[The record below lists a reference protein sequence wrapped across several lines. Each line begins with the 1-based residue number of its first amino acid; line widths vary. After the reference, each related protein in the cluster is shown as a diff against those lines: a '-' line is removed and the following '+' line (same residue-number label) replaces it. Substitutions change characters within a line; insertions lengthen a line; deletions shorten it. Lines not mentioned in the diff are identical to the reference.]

1 LSRSPEYEFIPT
13 TVSELEAQMIADYEA
28 MTGET
33 LMPASPERL
42 MISWVASVILGE
54 RVKTNYAANQN
65 LPSRADGANLDALA
79 ELFYASERP
88 EATAAVCTM
97 RFHISEAQDSAIVVP
112 SGTRVTDG
120 SQELYW
126 ETVADA
132 WVPIGSTYV
141 DAQVRCQTAGS
152 VGNGFAAGTI
162 NTIVD
167 VYDYYSACENITV
180 SDGGSDRLS
189 DDAFFELLRLSLDGY
204 STAGAKGGYIYH
216 AKAVSS
222 EIADVV
228 VNSPTPGEIRLYVL
242 DADGQTHSSGTKY
255 PGKAGATMKA
265 LVLAA
270 CNADEVRPLTDHV
283 LMGDPEEVSYN
294 ISFTY
299 YVSDQT
305 QTSAEL
311 STDVQLAVQSYIQWQ
326 QGKLGRDINPSKL
339 ISLLMGTGIKR
350 VDLTAPAYVHL
361 RDGNLSL
368 YNEGDTPDEE
378 DTIPQIGKIGTISIV
393 NGGVEDD

>member
-1 LSRSPEYEFIPT
+1 MSRKPEYEFIPT
-13 TVSELEAQMIADYEA
+13 TTAELEAQMIVDYEA
-28 MTGET
+28 LSGET
-33 LMPASPERL
+33 VMPASPERL

-65 LPSRADGANLDALA
+65 LPSRADGENLDALA
-79 ELFYASERP
+79 ELFYATERP
-88 EATAAVCTM
+88 DATPAYCTV
-97 RFHISEAQDSAIVVP
+97 RFYISEAQLSAVLIPV
-112 SGTRVTDG
+112 GTRVTDG
-120 SQELYW
+120 SQTLYW
-126 ETVADA
+126 ETVEDA
-132 WVPIGSTYV
+132 WVPIGDTYV
-141 DAQVRCQTAGS
+141 DAQVRCQTAGT
-152 VGNGFAAGTI
+152 VGNGYEAGAI

-167 VYDYYSACENITV
+167 VYDYYSACASTV
-180 SDGGSDRLS
+180 ESDGGADRLS
-189 DDAFFELLRLSLDGY
+189 DDEFYEILRMSLDGF
-204 STAGAKGGYIYH
+204 STAGAKGSYIYH

-242 DADGQTHSSGTKY
+242 GTDGS
-255 PGKAGATMKA
+255 KAGDTLKA

-270 CNADEVRPLTDHV
+270 CNSDDVRPLTDHV
-283 LMGDPEEVSYN
+283 LMGDPEEVSYD
-294 ISFTY
+294 ITFTY
-299 YVSDQT
+299 YVSDQSE
-305 QTSAEL
+305 TSAEL
-311 STDVQLAVQSYIQWQ
+311 ETDVQLAVDSFVQWQ

-368 YNEGDTPDEE
+368 YNEGDTPDLE
-378 DTIPQIGKIGTISIV
+378 DTIPQIGKVGTIRFV